1 MYHLSKVI
9 GKATIA
15 PYESIKLF
23 LTDPIAAKSLSTYVF
38 DKQQLENLRKD
49 LIENSEKYE
58 QILTQ
63 EDEYDP
69 FYGPSDVAGL
79 IML

>member
-49 LIENSEKYE
+49 LIENSN
-58 QILTQ
+58 
-63 EDEYDP
+63 
-69 FYGPSDVAGL
+69 
-79 IML
+79 